1 MSHYKTGHKQPRFRY
16 SVLAR
21 CVAWANI
28 SVQVLFPLA
37 VTFTPVM
44 AARAQHAVQPRL
56 SMGNTTVTADNNVEK
71 NVASFAANAGTFLS
85 SQPDSDA
92 TRNFITGMATAKANQ
107 EIQEWLGKYGTARVK
122 LNVDKDFS
130 LKDSS
135 LEMLYPIYDTPT
147 NMLFTQGAIHR
158 TDDRTQSNIGFGW
171 RHFSGNDWMAG
182 GVNTFIDHDLSR
194 SHTRIGVGAEYWRDY
209 LKLSANGYIRA
220 SGWKKSPDIEDYQER
235 PANGWDIRA
244 EGYLPAWPQLGAS
257 LMYEQYYGD
266 EVGLFGKDKR
276 QKDPHAISAEVTY
289 TPVPLLTLSA
299 GHKQG
304 KSGENDT
311 RFGLEVNYRI
321 GEPLAKQL
329 DTDSIRERRVLAG
342 SRYDLVERN
351 NNIVLEYRKSEVIR
365 IALPE
370 RIEGKGG
377 QTLSLGLVV
386 SKATHGLKN
395 VQWEAPSLLAEGG
408 KITGQGSQWQ
418 VTLPAYRPGKDNY
431 YAISAVAYDNKGNAS
446 KRVQTEVVITGAGMS
461 ADRTALTLDGQSRI
475 QMLANGNEQRPL
487 VLSLR
492 DAEGQ
497 PVTGMKDQIKTEL
510 AFKPAGNIVTR
521 SLKATKSQAKP
532 TLGEFTE
539 TEAGV
544 YQSVFTTGTQSGEAT
559 ITVSVDGM
567 SKTVT
572 AELRATMM
580 DVANS
585 TLSANEP
592 SGDVVADGQQAYT
605 LTLTAVDSE
614 GNPVTG
620 EASRLRFV
628 PQDTN
633 GVTVGAISEIKPGV
647 YSATVSSTRA
657 GNVVVRAFS
666 EQYQLGTLQQ
676 TLKFVAGPLDAAHSS
691 ITLNPDK
698 PVVGGTV
705 TAIWTAKDA
714 YDNPVTSLTPE
725 APSLAGAAAVGSTA
739 SGWTNNGD
747 GTWTAQITLGS
758 TAGELEVMPKL
769 NGQDAAANA
778 AKVTV
783 VADALSS
790 NQSKVSVAEDHVKAG
805 ESTTVTLIAKDAH
818 GNTISGLSLSASLTG
833 TASEGATVSSWTEKG
848 DCSYVATLTTG
859 GKTGELRVMPL
870 FNGQPAATEAAQLTV
885 IAGEMS
891 SANSTL
897 VADNKAPTVKM
908 TTELTFTVKD
918 AYGNP
923 VTGLKPDAPVF
934 SGAASTG
941 SERPSAGNW
950 TEKGNGVYVATLTL
964 GSAAGQL
971 SVMPRVNGQNAVAQP
986 LVLNVAGDAS
996 KAEIR
1001 DMTVKVNNQL
1011 ANGQS
1016 ANQITLTVVDSY
1028 GNPLQGQEVTLTL
1041 PQGVTSKTGNT
1052 VTTNAAGKVDI
1063 ELMSTVAGEHSITAS
1078 VNNAQKT
1085 VTVKFKADFSTGQA
1099 TLEVDGSTPKVA
1111 NDNDAF
1117 TLTATVKDQY
1127 GNLLPGAVVVFNLPR
1142 GVKPLADGNI
1152 MVNADKEGKAEL
1164 KVVSVTAGTYEITA
1178 SAGNDQPSNAQS
1190 VTFVADKTTATI
1202 SSIEVIGNR
1211 AVADGKTKQTYKV
1224 TVTDA
1229 NNNLLKDSDVT
1240 LTASSENLV
1249 LDPKG
1254 TAKTNEQGQAV
1265 FTGSTTIAATYT
1277 LTAKVEQANGQVSTK
1292 TAESKFVADD
1302 KNAVLA
1308 ASPERV
1314 DSLVADGKTTATMTV
1329 TLMAGVNPVGGSMWV
1344 DIEAPEGVTEKDYQ
1358 FLPSKADHF
1367 SGGKITRTFSTSKPG
1382 VYTFTFN
1389 ALTYGGY
1396 EMTPVKVTINAV
1408 AAETENGEEEMP

>member
-1 MSHYKTGHKQPRFRY
+1 MSRYKTGHKQPRFRY

-182 GVNTFIDHDLSR
+182 VNTFIDHDLSR

-321 GEPLAKQL
+321 GEPLEKQL
-329 DTDSIRERRVLAG
+329 DTDSIRERRMLAG

-510 AFKPAGNIVTR
+510 TFKPAGNIVTR
-521 SLKATKSQAKP
+521 TLKATKSQAKP

-544 YQSVFTTGTQSGEAT
+544 YQSVFTTGTQSG
-559 ITVSVDGM
+559 
-567 SKTVT
+567 
-572 AELRATMM
+572 
-580 DVANS
+580 
-585 TLSANEP
+585 
-592 SGDVVADGQQAYT
+592 DVVADGQQAYT
-605 LTLTAVDSE
+605 LTLTAVDTD

-633 GVTVGAISEIKPGV
+633 GVTIGTISEIKPGV

-666 EQYQLGTLQQ
+666 EQYQLDTLQQ

-705 TAIWTAKDA
+705 TAIWTVKDA

-805 ESTTVTLIAKDAH
+805 ESTTVTLVAKDAH
-818 GNTISGLSLSASLTG
+818 GNAISGLSLSASLTG

-848 DCSYVATLTTG
+848 DGSYVATLTTG

-897 VADNKAPTVKM
+897 VADNKAPTVKT

-923 VTGLKPDAPVF
+923 VTGMKPDAPVF

-941 SERPSAGNW
+941 TERPSTGDW
-950 TEKGNGVYVATLTL
+950 TETSNGVYVATLTL

-1001 DMTVKVNNQL
+1001 DMTVKVDNQL

-1016 ANQITLTVVDSY
+1016 TNQVTLTVVDTY
-1028 GNPLQGQEVTLTL
+1028 GNPLQGQNVTLTL
-1041 PQGVTSKTGNT
+1041 PKGVTSKTGNT
-1052 VTTNAAGKVDI
+1052 VTTDAAGKADI

-1099 TLEVDGSTPKVA
+1099 SLEVDSAAPKVA
-1111 NDNDAF
+1111 NGKDAF
-1117 TLTATVKDQY
+1117 TLTATVEDKN
-1127 GNLLPGAVVVFNLPR
+1127 GNPVPGSLVTFNLPR
-1142 GVKPLADGNI
+1142 GVKPLTGDNVWVKANG
-1152 MVNADKEGKAEL
+1152 VGKAEL
-1164 KVVSVTAGTYEITA
+1164 QVVSVTAGTYEITA
-1178 SAGNDQPSNAQS
+1178 SAGNSQPSNTQTI
-1190 VTFVADKTTATI
+1190 TFVADKATATV
-1202 SSIEVIGNR
+1202 SGIEVIGNY
-1211 AVADGKTKQTYKV
+1211 ALADGKAKQTYKV

-1240 LTASSENLV
+1240 LTASPASLNLE
-1249 LDPKG
+1249 PNG
-1254 TAKTNEQGQAV
+1254 TATTNEQGQAI
-1265 FTGSTTIAATYT
+1265 FTATTTVAATYT
-1277 LTAKVEQANGQVSTK
+1277 LKAQVSQTNGQVSTK

-1302 KNAVLA
+1302 KNAVLT
-1308 ASPERV
+1308 ASS
-1314 DSLVADGKTTATMTV
+1314 DMQSLVADGKSTAKLEV
-1329 TLMAGVNPVGGSMWV
+1329 TLMSANNPVGGNMWV
-1344 DIEAPEGVTEKDYQ
+1344 DIQTPEGVTEKDYQ
-1358 FLPSKADHF
+1358 FLPSKNDHF
-1367 SGGKITRTFSTSKPG
+1367 VSGKITRKFSTSKPG

-1396 EMTPVKVTINAV
+1396 EMKPVTVTITAV
-1408 AAETENGEEEMP
+1408 DADTAKDEEAMK

>member
-171 RHFSGNDWMAG
+171 RHFSGNDWMA

-497 PVTGMKDQIKTEL
+497 PVTGTKDQIKTEL

-614 GNPVTG
+614 G
-620 EASRLRFV
+620 
-628 PQDTN
+628 
-633 GVTVGAISEIKPGV
+633 
-647 YSATVSSTRA
+647 
-657 GNVVVRAFS
+657 
-666 EQYQLGTLQQ
+666 
-676 TLKFVAGPLDAAHSS
+676 
-691 ITLNPDK
+691 
-698 PVVGGTV
+698 
-705 TAIWTAKDA
+705 
-714 YDNPVTSLTPE
+714 
-725 APSLAGAAAVGSTA
+725 
-739 SGWTNNGD
+739 
-747 GTWTAQITLGS
+747 
-758 TAGELEVMPKL
+758 
-769 NGQDAAANA
+769 
-778 AKVTV
+778 
-783 VADALSS
+783 
-790 NQSKVSVAEDHVKAG
+790 
-805 ESTTVTLIAKDAH
+805 
-818 GNTISGLSLSASLTG
+818 
-833 TASEGATVSSWTEKG
+833 
-848 DCSYVATLTTG
+848 
-859 GKTGELRVMPL
+859 
-870 FNGQPAATEAAQLTV
+870 
-885 IAGEMS
+885 
-891 SANSTL
+891 
-897 VADNKAPTVKM
+897 
-908 TTELTFTVKD
+908 
-918 AYGNP
+918 
-923 VTGLKPDAPVF
+923 
-934 SGAASTG
+934 
-941 SERPSAGNW
+941 
-950 TEKGNGVYVATLTL
+950 
-964 GSAAGQL
+964 
-971 SVMPRVNGQNAVAQP
+971 
-986 LVLNVAGDAS
+986 
-996 KAEIR
+996 
-1001 DMTVKVNNQL
+1001 
-1011 ANGQS
+1011 
-1016 ANQITLTVVDSY
+1016 
-1028 GNPLQGQEVTLTL
+1028 
-1041 PQGVTSKTGNT
+1041 KTGNT

>member
-1 MSHYKTGHKQPRFRY
+1 M
-16 SVLAR
+16 
-21 CVAWANI
+21 
-28 SVQVLFPLA
+28 
-37 VTFTPVM
+37 
-44 AARAQHAVQPRL
+44 
-56 SMGNTTVTADNNVEK
+56 
-71 NVASFAANAGTFLS
+71 
-85 SQPDSDA
+85 
-92 TRNFITGMATAKANQ
+92 
-107 EIQEWLGKYGTARVK
+107 
-122 LNVDKDFS
+122 
-130 LKDSS
+130 
-135 LEMLYPIYDTPT
+135 
-147 NMLFTQGAIHR
+147 
-158 TDDRTQSNIGFGW
+158 
-171 RHFSGNDWMAG
+171 
-182 GVNTFIDHDLSR
+182 
-194 SHTRIGVGAEYWRDY
+194 
-209 LKLSANGYIRA
+209 
-220 SGWKKSPDIEDYQER
+220 
-235 PANGWDIRA
+235 
-244 EGYLPAWPQLGAS
+244 
-257 LMYEQYYGD
+257 
-266 EVGLFGKDKR
+266 
-276 QKDPHAISAEVTY
+276 
-289 TPVPLLTLSA
+289 
-299 GHKQG
+299 
-304 KSGENDT
+304 
-311 RFGLEVNYRI
+311 
-321 GEPLAKQL
+321 
-329 DTDSIRERRVLAG
+329 
-342 SRYDLVERN
+342 
-351 NNIVLEYRKSEVIR
+351 
-365 IALPE
+365 
-370 RIEGKGG
+370 
-377 QTLSLGLVV
+377 
-386 SKATHGLKN
+386 
-395 VQWEAPSLLAEGG
+395 
-408 KITGQGSQWQ
+408 
-418 VTLPAYRPGKDNY
+418 
-431 YAISAVAYDNKGNAS
+431 
-446 KRVQTEVVITGAGMS
+446 
-461 ADRTALTLDGQSRI
+461 
-475 QMLANGNEQRPL
+475 
-487 VLSLR
+487 
-492 DAEGQ
+492 
-497 PVTGMKDQIKTEL
+497 
-510 AFKPAGNIVTR
+510 
-521 SLKATKSQAKP
+521 
-532 TLGEFTE
+532 
-539 TEAGV
+539 
-544 YQSVFTTGTQSGEAT
+544 
-559 ITVSVDGM
+559 
-567 SKTVT
+567 
-572 AELRATMM
+572 
-580 DVANS
+580 
-585 TLSANEP
+585 
-592 SGDVVADGQQAYT
+592 
-605 LTLTAVDSE
+605 
-614 GNPVTG
+614 
-620 EASRLRFV
+620 
-628 PQDTN
+628 
-633 GVTVGAISEIKPGV
+633 
-647 YSATVSSTRA
+647 
-657 GNVVVRAFS
+657 
-666 EQYQLGTLQQ
+666 
-676 TLKFVAGPLDAAHSS
+676 
-691 ITLNPDK
+691 
-698 PVVGGTV
+698 
-705 TAIWTAKDA
+705 
-714 YDNPVTSLTPE
+714 
-725 APSLAGAAAVGSTA
+725 
-739 SGWTNNGD
+739 
-747 GTWTAQITLGS
+747 
-758 TAGELEVMPKL
+758 
-769 NGQDAAANA
+769 
-778 AKVTV
+778 
-783 VADALSS
+783 
-790 NQSKVSVAEDHVKAG
+790 
-805 ESTTVTLIAKDAH
+805 TLIAKDAH

-848 DCSYVATLTTG
+848 DGSYVATLTTG

-1099 TLEVDGSTPKVA
+1099 ILEVDGSTPKVA

-1329 TLMAGVNPVGGSMWV
+1329 TLMAGVNPV
-1344 DIEAPEGVTEKDYQ
+1344 
-1358 FLPSKADHF
+1358 
-1367 SGGKITRTFSTSKPG
+1367 
-1382 VYTFTFN
+1382 
-1389 ALTYGGY
+1389 
-1396 EMTPVKVTINAV
+1396 
-1408 AAETENGEEEMP
+1408 

>member
-1 MSHYKTGHKQPRFRY
+1 
-16 SVLAR
+16 
-21 CVAWANI
+21 
-28 SVQVLFPLA
+28 
-37 VTFTPVM
+37 
-44 AARAQHAVQPRL
+44 
-56 SMGNTTVTADNNVEK
+56 
-71 NVASFAANAGTFLS
+71 
-85 SQPDSDA
+85 
-92 TRNFITGMATAKANQ
+92 
-107 EIQEWLGKYGTARVK
+107 
-122 LNVDKDFS
+122 
-130 LKDSS
+130 
-135 LEMLYPIYDTPT
+135 
-147 NMLFTQGAIHR
+147 
-158 TDDRTQSNIGFGW
+158 
-171 RHFSGNDWMAG
+171 
-182 GVNTFIDHDLSR
+182 
-194 SHTRIGVGAEYWRDY
+194 
-209 LKLSANGYIRA
+209 
-220 SGWKKSPDIEDYQER
+220 
-235 PANGWDIRA
+235 
-244 EGYLPAWPQLGAS
+244 
-257 LMYEQYYGD
+257 
-266 EVGLFGKDKR
+266 
-276 QKDPHAISAEVTY
+276 
-289 TPVPLLTLSA
+289 
-299 GHKQG
+299 
-304 KSGENDT
+304 
-311 RFGLEVNYRI
+311 
-321 GEPLAKQL
+321 
-329 DTDSIRERRVLAG
+329 
-342 SRYDLVERN
+342 
-351 NNIVLEYRKSEVIR
+351 
-365 IALPE
+365 
-370 RIEGKGG
+370 
-377 QTLSLGLVV
+377 
-386 SKATHGLKN
+386 
-395 VQWEAPSLLAEGG
+395 
-408 KITGQGSQWQ
+408 
-418 VTLPAYRPGKDNY
+418 
-431 YAISAVAYDNKGNAS
+431 
-446 KRVQTEVVITGAGMS
+446 
-461 ADRTALTLDGQSRI
+461 
-475 QMLANGNEQRPL
+475 MLANGNEQRPL

-592 SGDVVADGQQAYT
+592 SSDVVADGQQAYT

-897 VADNKAPTVKM
+897 VADNKAPTVKT

-934 SGAASTG
+934 SGAA
-941 SERPSAGNW
+941 
-950 TEKGNGVYVATLTL
+950 
-964 GSAAGQL
+964 
-971 SVMPRVNGQNAVAQP
+971 
-986 LVLNVAGDAS
+986 
-996 KAEIR
+996 
-1001 DMTVKVNNQL
+1001 
-1011 ANGQS
+1011 
-1016 ANQITLTVVDSY
+1016 
-1028 GNPLQGQEVTLTL
+1028 
-1041 PQGVTSKTGNT
+1041 
-1052 VTTNAAGKVDI
+1052 
-1063 ELMSTVAGEHSITAS
+1063 
-1078 VNNAQKT
+1078 
-1085 VTVKFKADFSTGQA
+1085 
-1099 TLEVDGSTPKVA
+1099 STPKVA

-1344 DIEAPEGVTEKDYQ
+1344 DIEALEGVTEKDYQ

>member
-1 MSHYKTGHKQPRFRY
+1 
-16 SVLAR
+16 
-21 CVAWANI
+21 
-28 SVQVLFPLA
+28 
-37 VTFTPVM
+37 
-44 AARAQHAVQPRL
+44 
-56 SMGNTTVTADNNVEK
+56 
-71 NVASFAANAGTFLS
+71 
-85 SQPDSDA
+85 
-92 TRNFITGMATAKANQ
+92 
-107 EIQEWLGKYGTARVK
+107 
-122 LNVDKDFS
+122 
-130 LKDSS
+130 
-135 LEMLYPIYDTPT
+135 
-147 NMLFTQGAIHR
+147 
-158 TDDRTQSNIGFGW
+158 
-171 RHFSGNDWMAG
+171 
-182 GVNTFIDHDLSR
+182 
-194 SHTRIGVGAEYWRDY
+194 
-209 LKLSANGYIRA
+209 
-220 SGWKKSPDIEDYQER
+220 
-235 PANGWDIRA
+235 
-244 EGYLPAWPQLGAS
+244 
-257 LMYEQYYGD
+257 MYEQYYGD

-321 GEPLAKQL
+321 GEPLEKQL
-329 DTDSIRERRVLAG
+329 DTDSIRERRMLAG

-510 AFKPAGNIVTR
+510 TFKPAGNIVTR
-521 SLKATKSQAKP
+521 TLKATKSQAKP

-605 LTLTAVDSE
+605 LTAVDTD

-633 GVTVGAISEIKPGV
+633 GVTIGTISEIKPGV

-705 TAIWTAKDA
+705 TAIWTVKDA

-805 ESTTVTLIAKDAH
+805 ESTTVTLVAKDAH
-818 GNTISGLSLSASLTG
+818 GNAISGLSLSASLTG

-848 DCSYVATLTTG
+848 DGSYVATLTTG

-897 VADNKAPTVKM
+897 VADNKAPTVKT

-941 SERPSAGNW
+941 SERPSAGSW
-950 TEKGNGVYVATLTL
+950 TEKGNGVYVSTLTL

-996 KAEIR
+996 KAEIG

-1063 ELMSTVAGEHSITAS
+1063 ELMSTVAGEHNISAS
-1078 VNNAQKT
+1078 VNGAQKT
-1085 VTVKFKADFSTGQA
+1085 VTVKFNADASTGQA
-1099 TLEVDGSTPKVA
+1099 NLQVDTAVQKVA
-1111 NDNDAF
+1111 NGKDAF
-1117 TLTATVKDQY
+1117 TLTATVEDKN
-1127 GNLLPGAVVVFNLPR
+1127 GNPVPGSLVTFNLPR
-1142 GVKPLADGNI
+1142 GVKPLTGDNVWVKAND
-1152 MVNADKEGKAEL
+1152 EGKAEL
-1164 KVVSVTAGTYEITA
+1164 QVVSVTAGTYEITA

-1202 SSIEVIGNR
+1202 SNIEVIGNY
-1211 AVADGKTKQTYKV
+1211 ALADGKAKQTYKV

-1229 NNNLLKDSDVT
+1229 NNNLVKDSEVT
-1240 LTASSENLV
+1240 LTASPASLNLE
-1249 LDPKG
+1249 PNG
-1254 TAKTNEQGQAV
+1254 TATTNEQGQAI
-1265 FTGSTTIAATYT
+1265 FTATTIVAATYT
-1277 LTAKVEQANGQVSTK
+1277 LKAQVSQTNGQVSTK

-1302 KNAVLA
+1302 KNAVLT
-1308 ASPERV
+1308 ASS
-1314 DSLVADGKTTATMTV
+1314 DMQSLVADGKSTAKLAV
-1329 TLMAGVNPVGGSMWV
+1329 TLMSANNPVGGNMWV
-1344 DIEAPEGVTEKDYQ
+1344 DIQTPEGVTEKDYQ
-1358 FLPSKADHF
+1358 FLPSKNDHF
-1367 SGGKITRTFSTSKPG
+1367 VSGKIIRTFSTSKPG

-1396 EMTPVKVTINAV
+1396 EMKPVTVTITAV
-1408 AAETENGEEEMP
+1408 DADTAKGEEAMK

>member
-1 MSHYKTGHKQPRFRY
+1 MSRYKTDNKQPRFRY

-56 SMGNTTVTADNNVEK
+56 SMENTTVTADNNVEK
-71 NVASFAANAGTFLS
+71 NVASLAANAGTFLS

-122 LNVDKDFS
+122 LNVDKNFS

-171 RHFSGNDWMAG
+171 RHFSENDWMA

-220 SGWKKSPDIEDYQER
+220 SGWKKSPDVEDYQER

-276 QKDPHAISAEVTY
+276 QKDPHAITAEVNY

-321 GEPLAKQL
+321 GEPLEKQL
-329 DTDSIRERRVLAG
+329 DTDSIRERRMLAG

-377 QTLSLGLVV
+377 QTVSLGLVV

-395 VQWEAPSLLAEGG
+395 VQWEAPSLLAAGG
-408 KITGQGSQWQ
+408 KITGQGNQWQ
-418 VTLPAYRPGKDNY
+418 VTLPAYQAGKDNY
-431 YAISAVAYDNKGNAS
+431 YAISAIAYDNKGNAS
-446 KRVQTEVVITGAGMS
+446 KRVQTEVVISGAGMS

-475 QMLANGNEQRPL
+475 QMLANGNEQKPL

-510 AFKPAGNIVTR
+510 TFKPAGNIVTR
-521 SLKATKSQAKP
+521 TLKATKSQAKP

-544 YQSVFTTGTQSGEAT
+544 YQSVFTTGTQSG
-559 ITVSVDGM
+559 
-567 SKTVT
+567 
-572 AELRATMM
+572 
-580 DVANS
+580 
-585 TLSANEP
+585 
-592 SGDVVADGQQAYT
+592 DVVADGQQAYT

-620 EASRLRFV
+620 EASRLRLV

-714 YDNPVTSLTPE
+714 NDNPVTGLNPD
-725 APSLAGAAAVGSTA
+725 APSLSGAAAAGSTA
-739 SGWTNNGD
+739 SGWTDNGD
-747 GTWTAQITLGS
+747 GTWTAQISLGT
-758 TAGELEVMPKL
+758 TAGELDVMPKL

-805 ESTTVTLIAKDAH
+805 ESTTVTLVAKDAH
-818 GNTISGLSLSASLTG
+818 GNAISGLSLSASLTG

-848 DCSYVATLTTG
+848 DGSYVATLTTG

-897 VADNKAPTVKM
+897 VADNKTPTVKT

-950 TEKGNGVYVATLTL
+950 TEKGNGVYVSTLTL

-1063 ELMSTVAGEHSITAS
+1063 ELMSTVAGELEIEAS
-1078 VNNAQKT
+1078 VKNSQKT
-1085 VTVKFKADFSTGQA
+1085 VKVKFKADFSTGQA
-1099 TLEVDGSTPKVA
+1099 SLEVDAAAQKVA
-1111 NDNDAF
+1111 NGKDAF

-1229 NNNLLKDSDVT
+1229 NNNLLKDSEVT
-1240 LTASSENLV
+1240 LTASPENLV
-1249 LDPKG
+1249 LTPNG
-1254 TAKTNEQGQAV
+1254 TATTNEQGQAI
-1265 FTGSTTIAATYT
+1265 FTATTTVAATYT
-1277 LTAKVEQANGQVSTK
+1277 LTAKVEQADGQESTK

-1314 DSLVADGKTTATMTV
+1314 DSLVADGKTTATLTV
-1329 TLMAGVNPVGGSMWV
+1329 TLMSGVNPVGGTMWV
-1344 DIEAPEGVTEKDYQ
+1344 DIEAPEGVTEADYQ
-1358 FLPSKADHF
+1358 FLPSKNDHF
-1367 SGGKITRTFSTSKPG
+1367 ASGKITRTFSTNKPG
-1382 VYTFTFN
+1382 TYTFTFN
-1389 ALTYGGY
+1389 SLTYGGY
-1396 EMTPVKVTINAV
+1396 EMKPVTVTINAV
-1408 AAETENGEEEMP
+1408 PADTEGAEEK

>member
-182 GVNTFIDHDLSR
+182 VNTFIDHDLSR

-220 SGWKKSPDIEDYQER
+220 SGWKKSPDVEDYQER

-446 KRVQTEVVITGAGMS
+446 KRVQTEVVIIGAGMS

-739 SGWTNNGD
+739 SGWTN
-747 GTWTAQITLGS
+747 
-758 TAGELEVMPKL
+758 
-769 NGQDAAANA
+769 
-778 AKVTV
+778 
-783 VADALSS
+783 
-790 NQSKVSVAEDHVKAG
+790 
-805 ESTTVTLIAKDAH
+805 
-818 GNTISGLSLSASLTG
+818 
-833 TASEGATVSSWTEKG
+833 
-848 DCSYVATLTTG
+848 
-859 GKTGELRVMPL
+859 
-870 FNGQPAATEAAQLTV
+870 
-885 IAGEMS
+885 
-891 SANSTL
+891 
-897 VADNKAPTVKM
+897 
-908 TTELTFTVKD
+908 
-918 AYGNP
+918 
-923 VTGLKPDAPVF
+923 
-934 SGAASTG
+934 
-941 SERPSAGNW
+941 
-950 TEKGNGVYVATLTL
+950 
-964 GSAAGQL
+964 
-971 SVMPRVNGQNAVAQP
+971 
-986 LVLNVAGDAS
+986 
-996 KAEIR
+996 
-1001 DMTVKVNNQL
+1001 
-1011 ANGQS
+1011 
-1016 ANQITLTVVDSY
+1016 
-1028 GNPLQGQEVTLTL
+1028 
-1041 PQGVTSKTGNT
+1041 
-1052 VTTNAAGKVDI
+1052 
-1063 ELMSTVAGEHSITAS
+1063 
-1078 VNNAQKT
+1078 
-1085 VTVKFKADFSTGQA
+1085 
-1099 TLEVDGSTPKVA
+1099 
-1111 NDNDAF
+1111 NDAF

>member
-135 LEMLYPIYDTPT
+135 LEMLYPIFDTPT

-171 RHFSGNDWMAG
+171 RHFSGNDWMA

-220 SGWKKSPDIEDYQER
+220 SGWKKSPDVEDYQER

-605 LTLTAVDSE
+605 LTAVDSE

-739 SGWTNNGD
+739 SGWTNNDD

-848 DCSYVATLTTG
+848 DGSYVATLTTG

>member
-171 RHFSGNDWMAG
+171 RHFSGNDWMA

-848 DCSYVATLTTG
+848 DGSYVATLTTG

-950 TEKGNGVYVATLTL
+950 TEKGNGVYVAL

>member
-171 RHFSGNDWMAG
+171 RHFSGNDWMA

-614 GNPVTG
+614 
-620 EASRLRFV
+620 
-628 PQDTN
+628 
-633 GVTVGAISEIKPGV
+633 
-647 YSATVSSTRA
+647 
-657 GNVVVRAFS
+657 
-666 EQYQLGTLQQ
+666 
-676 TLKFVAGPLDAAHSS
+676 
-691 ITLNPDK
+691 
-698 PVVGGTV
+698 
-705 TAIWTAKDA
+705 
-714 YDNPVTSLTPE
+714 
-725 APSLAGAAAVGSTA
+725 
-739 SGWTNNGD
+739 
-747 GTWTAQITLGS
+747 
-758 TAGELEVMPKL
+758 
-769 NGQDAAANA
+769 
-778 AKVTV
+778 
-783 VADALSS
+783 
-790 NQSKVSVAEDHVKAG
+790 
-805 ESTTVTLIAKDAH
+805 
-818 GNTISGLSLSASLTG
+818 
-833 TASEGATVSSWTEKG
+833 
-848 DCSYVATLTTG
+848 
-859 GKTGELRVMPL
+859 
-870 FNGQPAATEAAQLTV
+870 
-885 IAGEMS
+885 
-891 SANSTL
+891 
-897 VADNKAPTVKM
+897 
-908 TTELTFTVKD
+908 
-918 AYGNP
+918 GNP